1 MIVLVDTS
9 IWVDHL
15 RRRDL
20 ALETVLESGEV
31 AVHPFVVG
39 ELACGNLP
47 DRALVFQ
54 LLNELPAAPLAT
66 NPEVLALI
74 ERRRLMGKGLGFV
87 DAHLLA
93 SALLA
98 APDAMLLWTRDAAL
112 DGVAAQLG
120 VAYRPGASGLH

>member
-9 IWVDHL
+9 VWVDHL
-15 RRRDL
+15 RRRDR
-20 ALETVLESGEV
+20 ALETVLENGEV
-31 AVHPFVVG
+31 AVHPVVVG

-54 LLNELPAAPLAT
+54 LLSELPAAPLAS

-74 ERRRLMGKGLGFV
+74 ERRRLMGKGLGFI

-98 APDAMLLWTRDAAL
+98 APDAMLLWTRDTAL

-120 VAYRPGASGLH
+120 LAFRPGASGLH

>member
-1 MIVLVDTS
+1 MILVDTS
-9 IWVDHL
+9 VWVDHL
-15 RRRDL
+15 RRGEPALVD
-20 ALETVLESGEV
+20 ALENGEV

-47 DRALVFQ
+47 DRALVFR
-54 LLNELPAAPLAT
+54 LLEELPAVPVAS

-93 SALLA
+93 STLLVTGE
-98 APDAMLLWTRDAAL
+98 AMRLWTRDGSLGDVAL
-112 DGVAAQLG
+112 QLG
-120 VAYRPGASGLH
+120 IAHRAGRTNLQ